1 MYDFHMHSEHSID
14 SKQPLEGIVERCL
27 ELGLEGFA
35 VTDHANMRSQFKY
48 SMTDMIAD
56 SIRDLAGIREKYK
69 GQLRVF
75 TGVEC
80 ADHPD
85 YPEIYHQ
92 VMALGEYDVVLGSV
106 HTVPFENWCKDQ
118 VFAKEDLRAPDVTVD
133 KLQRY
138 SREYY
143 RQVQRVADFGGVNVL
158 CHLNLPYRYINGK
171 FGWGLD
177 VNSHKDAVCGILETI
192 ISKGISLEINTDGV
206 GKAYDDTLPS
216 REIISW
222 YRDMGGKMVTIGSD
236 AHKAE
241 NIANGF
247 NRTIQML
254 KEVGYKESV
263 GFEKQQ
269 PFAIPL

>member
-1 MYDFHMHSEHSID
+1 MS
-14 SKQPLEGIVERCL
+14 
-27 ELGLEGFA
+27 
-35 VTDHANMRSQFKY
+35 
-48 SMTDMIAD
+48 
-56 SIRDLAGIREKYK
+56 
-69 GQLRVF
+69 
-75 TGVEC
+75 
-80 ADHPD
+80 
-85 YPEIYHQ
+85 
-92 VMALGEYDVVLGSV
+92 
-106 HTVPFENWCKDQ
+106 
-118 VFAKEDLRAPDVTVD
+118 FAKR
-133 KLQRY
+133 
-138 SREYY
+138 
-143 RQVQRVADFGGVNVL
+143 F
-158 CHLNLPYRYINGK
+158 
-171 FGWGLD
+171 
-177 VNSHKDAVCGILETI
+177 

-247 NRTIQML
+247 DRTIQML